1 MKDSIFVAACPC
13 CGAKL
18 EIDGE
23 AGIILTHQ
31 EPVRKSKPT
40 DLRKAVQELDKEA
53 EARDERFRKEMEA
66 QRGHEDELDKKFAS
80 LLKKEEGK
88 TPTKPDWRDVDFD

>member
-1 MKDSIFVAACPC
+1 MKGFIFEVPCPC
-13 CGAKL
+13 CGSIL

-23 AGIILTHQ
+23 NGIILAHQ
-31 EPVRKSKPT
+31 EPPRKEKPT
-40 DLRKAVQELDKEA
+40 DLLKAVKALDKEA
-53 EARDERFRKEMEA
+53 EQRDARFLKEMEA

-88 TPTKPDWRDVDFD
+88 TPTKPDWRDIDFD

>member
-1 MKDSIFVAACPC
+1 MKDSIFEAACPC

-18 EIDGE
+18 EIDRE

-31 EPVRKSKPT
+31 EPARKSKPT
-40 DLRKAVQELDKEA
+40 DLRKAVQDLDKEA
-53 EARDERFRKEMEA
+53 ALRDERFQKEMEA

-88 TPTKPDWRDVDFD
+88 TPTKPDWRDIDFD

>member
-1 MKDSIFVAACPC
+1 
-13 CGAKL
+13 L

-40 DLRKAVQELDKEA
+40 DLRKAVQDLDKEA
-53 EARDERFRKEMEA
+53 ALRDERFLKEMEA

>member
-1 MKDSIFVAACPC
+1 MKDSIFEAACPC

-23 AGIILTHQ
+23 AGIILTH
-31 EPVRKSKPT
+31 EVPVRKSKPT
-40 DLRKAVQELDKEA
+40 DLRKAVKDLAKEA
-53 EARDERFRKEMEA
+53 ALREERFIKEMEA

-88 TPTKPDWRDVDFD
+88 TPTKPHWRDIDFD

>member
-1 MKDSIFVAACPC
+1 M
-13 CGAKL
+13 

-23 AGIILTHQ
+23 AGIILTHK

-40 DLRKAVQELDKEA
+40 DLRKAVKDLDKEA
-53 EARDERFRKEMEA
+53 ALRDERFLKEMEA

-88 TPTKPDWRDVDFD
+88 TPTKPDWRDIYFD